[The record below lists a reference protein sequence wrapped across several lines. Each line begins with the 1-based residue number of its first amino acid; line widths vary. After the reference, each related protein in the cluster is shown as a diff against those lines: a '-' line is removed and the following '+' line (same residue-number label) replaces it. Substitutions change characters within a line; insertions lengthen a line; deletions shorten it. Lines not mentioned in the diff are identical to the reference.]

1 MKTSLSRTIYTC
13 DRCGS
18 QHELGDFGCPPPNG
32 WVNLGDVDASRSI
45 MGNADRGSVRVQD
58 RHLCPACLQ
67 SFLRWCEAGQVAP
80 QPDENTDIA
89 CATSS

>member
-18 QHELGDFGCPPPNG
+18 QHEVGSFASLTPDG
-32 WVNLGDVDASRSI
+32 WVNIGDVDDSRSP
-45 MGNADRGSVRVQD
+45 ASGSRMRRVQD

-67 SFLRWCEAGQVAP
+67 SFLRWCEAGQDVATTQKAEEVP
-80 QPDENTDIA
+80 A
-89 CATSS
+89 